1 MNEDVI
7 SIIVDEADRRTV
19 QNIYDAWKR
28 SIGYSMVV
36 LLPES
41 AGLPEGDLVKG
52 TRLSSVPRDFLKV
65 LKEKGIAYIE
75 I

>member
-7 SIIVDEADRRTV
+7 SIIVDEADTRTV

-28 SIGYSMVV
+28 SAGYSIVV

-52 TRLSSVPRDFLKV
+52 TRFSRVPREFLKI
-65 LKEKGIAYIE
+65 LENKKIKFKEV
-75 I
+75 